1 MIRVTGLMTNRE
13 VIASHDQAVDNL
25 YDVDRQISSG
35 KQFETPGDAPGRM
48 GESLRI
54 NRNLSV
60 TRRIIENAREGANRL
75 KLMESILDQVGTLLI
90 RSKGLAIRMANDT
103 MTAGDRRVGAQELK
117 RTLEQ
122 VVSLANTKAGEQ
134 YLFSGTNVTNPPFH
148 FTDPRLNPGSVAYT
162 GNHREETVQQGFSP
176 RQREAGL
183 MPVTEAGDRVL
194 GDSAADPFGDKPL
207 PVLRRFLLGLLAND
221 QPQITRS
228 IDELDRTIHSVTERA
243 AVLGTRE
250 KAIRTTVNRLEQYTI
265 SQKTLKSQNE
275 DVDVPKAVSKL
286 ALNQNFLAL
295 STKASRDILRN
306 TQNVLF
312 S

>member
-1 MIRVTGLMTNRE
+1 VIRVTGLMTNRE
-13 VIASHDQAVDNL
+13 VIASHDQATDNL

-35 KQFETPGDAPGRM
+35 KKFETPGDAPERM

-60 TRRIIENAREGANRL
+60 TGRIVENAREGASRL
-75 KLMESILDQVGTLLI
+75 QLMESILDQIGGLLI
-90 RSKGLAIRMANDT
+90 RAKGMAIRMANDT
-103 MTAGDRRVGAQELK
+103 MTAEDRRVGAQEMT

-122 VVSLANTKAGEQ
+122 MVSLANTKAGEQ
-134 YLFSGTNVTNPPFH
+134 YLFSGTNVTLPPFH
-148 FTDPRLNPGSVAYT
+148 FTDPVLDPGSVIYQ
-162 GNHREETVQQGFSP
+162 GNHNHATVQQGFSP

-183 MPVTEAGDRVL
+183 MPVTEAGDRIL
-194 GDSAADPFGDKPL
+194 GNSATDPLGDKPF
-207 PVLRRFLLGLLAND
+207 PVMRRFLVALLAND
-221 QPQITRS
+221 QTGVTRS

-250 KAIRTTVNRLEQYTI
+250 RAIRTTVNRLEKYTI
-265 SQKTLKSQNE
+265 SQKSLKSQNE
-275 DVDVPKAVSKL
+275 DVDIPKAVSKL